1 MNIEAI
7 TDITVRNA
15 PKAEPVAPAAQ
26 TTAPKAD
33 VVETKPLLR
42 DGEATAADH
51 AEEPERAEVEQ
62 VLEGINTFLK
72 SDGSHIQFSMHQE
85 AQRLMVQVIDN
96 DTQEVVRTFPPKEL
110 LDLAARIGEMVGTLI
125 DQTG

>member
-1 MNIEAI
+1 MSIEAI
-7 TDITVRNA
+7 VDVAARTA
-15 PKAEPVAPAAQ
+15 PKAEPVAP
-26 TTAPKAD
+26 
-33 VVETKPLLR
+33 TKPPPDSNPAPVELQPTTTEGDASSQGVR
-42 DGEATAADH
+42 
-51 AEEPERAEVEQ
+51 EPGREEVEQ

-72 SDGSHIQFSMHQE
+72 SDGNHIQFSMHQE

-96 DTQEVVRTFPPKEL
+96 ETQEVVRTFPPKEL